1 MISPIQFLTWQV
13 ISQKD
18 RSSLIDNCTISK
30 FTHQSTFCPHC
41 PDWWRRPLKRTEKT
55 TLQFPTNF
63 TQTMLLPRTLQPWRQ
78 SSVKRPWLK
87 KIILTFSSWRDLR
100 KNSFLK
106 VNTSREDCMIRLTWP
121 GSFCQFILKKAC
133 QRFHQISLRSTTR
146 RDWTRMKMRK
156 RRSENDLL
164 QFIICD
170 LIANLSKL
178 MQMDRK
184 SKENKKSLS
193 LDRSLPSHIIAILLK
208 VISLGLELNIDGA
221 AGLGLKIGSLL
232 RVIHNLFD
240 LLHLIIRPR
249 YQWVHFAKHWIL
261 VYLESS

>member
-1 MISPIQFLTWQV
+1 
-13 ISQKD
+13 
-18 RSSLIDNCTISK
+18 
-30 FTHQSTFCPHC
+30 
-41 PDWWRRPLKRTEKT
+41 
-55 TLQFPTNF
+55 
-63 TQTMLLPRTLQPWRQ
+63 
-78 SSVKRPWLK
+78 
-87 KIILTFSSWRDLR
+87 
-100 KNSFLK
+100 
-106 VNTSREDCMIRLTWP
+106 
-121 GSFCQFILKKAC
+121 
-133 QRFHQISLRSTTR
+133 
-146 RDWTRMKMRK
+146 MRK

-249 YQWVHFAKHWIL
+249 YQ
-261 VYLESS
+261 